1 MNFRS
6 IVGLRLVPCLLL
18 AGCIST
24 ETNPVEVSL
33 DDAARAN
40 LQLGAAYLQR
50 NDLALAR
57 EKLEKAVEQ
66 DPDLPS
72 ARAYLGLVYERIGN
86 QKDARRQYDAAIRLA
101 PDEPSI
107 VNTYGGYLCR
117 HEERK
122 EGIKYFLRAARNPL
136 YLTPEAAYV
145 NAAVCARGIP
155 DPEAAEDYLRR
166 ALALNASY
174 RSALLQLADLSM
186 DTGQPLQARA
196 FLQRFHAAG
205 SVTADSLALS
215 VRVETAL
222 GDRDAAVASFKELDR
237 LFPDRAR
244 ELRAELPL
252 VDAG

>member
-1 MNFRS
+1 M
-6 IVGLRLVPCLLL
+6 GLLLAPCLIL

-24 ETNPVEVSL
+24 ETNPVEVSME
-33 DDAARAN
+33 DAARAN

-66 DPDLPS
+66 DPDLPA

-86 QKDARRQYDAAIRLA
+86 QKDARRQYAAAIRLA

-117 HEERK
+117 QGERR
-122 EGIKYFLRAARNPL
+122 EGIEYFLRAARNPL
-136 YLTPEAAYV
+136 YRTPEAAYV

-166 ALALNASY
+166 ALGVNASS
-174 RSALLQLADLSM
+174 RAALLQLADLSM
-186 DTGQPLQARA
+186 ETGQALQARA
-196 FLQRFHAAG
+196 FLQRYHDAG
-205 SVTADSLALS
+205 PATADSLALS
-215 VRVETAL
+215 VRAETAL
-222 GDRDAAVASFKELDR
+222 GDHDAAVASFEELDR

-244 ELRAELPL
+244 QLRTELPA